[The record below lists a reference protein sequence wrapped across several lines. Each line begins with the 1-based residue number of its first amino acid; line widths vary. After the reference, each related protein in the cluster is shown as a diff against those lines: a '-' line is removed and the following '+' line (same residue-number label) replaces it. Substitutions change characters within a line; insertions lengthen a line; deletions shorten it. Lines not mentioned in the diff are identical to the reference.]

1 MGTAIATVVAP
12 KRTSKHLYG
21 IDTSPVG
28 ALVFEDIGVVT
39 GCVVVNPNP
48 SPSPNPSPTQLGL
61 VALFKRARGRP
72 WLSESPGFVAHQ
84 LIALVFMSICT
95 LYGGAAPC

>member
-1 MGTAIATVVAP
+1 MHLCLGCAGASSVREPCSVRVVW
-12 KRTSKHLYG
+12 RV
-21 IDTSPVG
+21 I
-28 ALVFEDIGVVT
+28 
-39 GCVVVNPNP
+39 PNYLP
-48 SPSPNPSPTQLGL
+48 ISTQLGL
-61 VALFKRARGRP
+61 VVLFKRARGRP